1 MFLMLSIIWLIFL
14 VSSSLIYLN
23 AHIQLVMSTT
33 PFGTSCMKAGH
44 IISGTLL
51 FIIVFYQMNVFIHLI
66 LFYSESDPTKGATPV
81 GVDVYEKAK
90 TPKWDDYGP
99 YGLLLPVYNIS
110 GKGYFHCFGTNLTAV
125 EVNTTGYY
133 DS

>member
-1 MFLMLSIIWLIFL
+1 
-14 VSSSLIYLN
+14 
-23 AHIQLVMSTT
+23 
-33 PFGTSCMKAGH
+33 MKAGH

-51 FIIVFYQMNVFIHLI
+51 FIIILLPNERFHSSDLVF
-66 LFYSESDPTKGATPV
+66 SESDPTKGATPV
-81 GVDVYEKAK
+81 GVDVYERADTTKS
-90 TPKWDDYGP
+90 KWDDYGP
-99 YGLLLPVYNIS
+99 YGLLIPLYNIS